1 MSKVSVCRGT
11 LRGYA
16 TMMSVRTAAQASSA
30 NSASLKRITALALPA
45 LVVLA
50 AEPMYLLVDTAVV
63 GHLGRVP
70 LAALALGAGIMAVVG
85 WIGVVLAY
93 GTTGR
98 VARRYGAGQRRE
110 AVAEGVQGS
119 WLAVLGGGL
128 MILVVQLFAGPITR
142 ALAGGGADGHE
153 IAQAAESWLRI
164 AIFGAPFL
172 LLAMA
177 GQGWMRGVQDTRR
190 PMYIVLTAFIG
201 SAILTPILVYPVGLG
216 LIGSAIANVAAQS
229 VSGVL
234 FIRALATE
242 GVSLR
247 PRGRVIRR
255 QLSLSR
261 DLVIRGGAFQL
272 CFISAA
278 AVAAR
283 FGAASLAAHQ
293 IGLQLWFFA
302 ALALDAVAIAA
313 QALVG
318 AELGRGDVER
328 AKSTARR
335 IGWIGL
341 GYGAAFAAAVAVGAP
356 FLPGLFSSDPAV
368 ADQAAILWPW
378 FIGMLPLAG
387 VVFALDGVFIGAGDV
402 AFMRNM
408 TILAALIGFLP
419 LIWLTYAFDGGL
431 GGIWAGLTAFIVVRL
446 LALLLRTRSGKW
458 AIVGA
463 ER

>member
-1 MSKVSVCRGT
+1 MT
-11 LRGYA
+11 I
-16 TMMSVRTAAQASSA
+16 AADAPAA
-30 NSASLKRITALALPA
+30 NPASLRRITALALPA

-50 AEPMYLLVDTAVV
+50 AEPLYILVDTAVV

-70 LAALALGAGIMAVVG
+70 LAALALGGGVMSVAA
-85 WIGVVLAY
+85 WIGNVLAY

-98 VARRYGAGQRRE
+98 VARRFGAGQRAE

-119 WLAVLGGGL
+119 WLAVIGGL
-128 MILVVQLFAGPITR
+128 LMIAVVEIFAGPLSR
-142 ALAGGGADGHE
+142 ALAGGPGAV
-153 IAQAAESWLRI
+153 ATAAEQWLRI
-164 AIFGAPFL
+164 GVLGAPFL

-190 PMYIVLTAFIG
+190 PMYIVLAASVG
-201 SAILTPILVYPVGLG
+201 SAILAPILVYPAGMGLV
-216 LIGSAIANVAAQS
+216 GSAVANVAAQL
-229 VSGVL
+229 VSGSL
-234 FIRALATE
+234 FIRALVSE

-247 PRGRVIRR
+247 PQWSVIRR
-255 QLSLSR
+255 QLGLSR
-261 DLVIRGGAFQL
+261 DLIIRGGTFQL

-313 QALVG
+313 QALIG
-318 AELGRGDVER
+318 AELGGGSAQR
-328 AKSTARR
+328 ARDTARR

-341 GYGAAFAAAVAVGAP
+341 GYGTAFAVAVLAGAP
-356 FLPGLFSSDPAV
+356 FLPGLFSSDATV
-368 ADQAAILWPW
+368 HEQAAVLWPW
-378 FIGMLPLAG
+378 FIGLLPIAG
-387 VVFALDGVFIGAGDV
+387 LVFALDGVFIGAGDT

-408 TILAALIGFLP
+408 TIVAALFGFLP
-419 LIWLTYAFDGGL
+419 LIWLTYGFGWGL
-431 GGIWAGLTAFIVVRL
+431 GGIWAGLSAFMLLRL
-446 LALLLRTRSGKW
+446 VALLLRQRGGKW
-458 AIVGA
+458 AVVGA